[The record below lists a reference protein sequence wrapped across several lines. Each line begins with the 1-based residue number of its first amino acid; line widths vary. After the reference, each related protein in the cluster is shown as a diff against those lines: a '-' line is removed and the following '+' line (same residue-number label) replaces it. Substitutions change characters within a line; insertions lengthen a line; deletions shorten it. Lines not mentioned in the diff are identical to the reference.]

1 MAHQDIKKE
10 QEFSAMVQKQ
20 GGGSMKAKDYMM
32 QIRRMDDRIK
42 ALELSAKSAL
52 DRATGTTTAYDKLP
66 IDRSHVNPR
75 LEENYAELMER
86 IRWEKAELMRVQKD
100 VTTTIARVKRNEYA
114 TLLTNYYILGWSF
127 EQCAVAMHY
136 SYSHICRMHGDALL
150 EVQRIIDTDGIT

>member
-1 MAHQDIKKE
+1 
-10 QEFSAMVQKQ
+10 
-20 GGGSMKAKDYMM
+20 MKAKDYMM

-86 IRWEKAELMRVQKD
+86 IRWEKAELMRVQED
-100 VTTTIARVKRNEYA
+100 VTATISKIKRNEYA
-114 TLLTNYYILGWSF
+114 TLLLNYYVLGWTF
-127 EQCAVAMHY
+127 EQCAVQMHF
-136 SYSHICRMHGDALL
+136 SYRHIVRIHGEALM
-150 EVQRIIDTDGIT
+150 EVQRIIDSETCP

>member
-1 MAHQDIKKE
+1 
-10 QEFSAMVQKQ
+10 MVQKQ

-86 IRWEKAELMRVQKD
+86 IRWEKAELMRVQED
-100 VTTTIARVKRNEYA
+100 VTATISKIKRNEYA
-114 TLLTNYYILGWSF
+114 TLLLNYYVLGWTF
-127 EQCAVAMHY
+127 EQCAVNMHF
-136 SYSHICRMHGDALL
+136 SYRHIVRIHGEALM
-150 EVQRIIDTDGIT
+150 EVQRIIDSETCP

>member
-1 MAHQDIKKE
+1 
-10 QEFSAMVQKQ
+10 MVQKQ

-86 IRWEKAELMRVQKD
+86 IRWEKSELMRVQKD

-127 EQCAVAMHY
+127 EQCAVAMHF

>member
-1 MAHQDIKKE
+1 
-10 QEFSAMVQKQ
+10 
-20 GGGSMKAKDYMM
+20 MKAKDYMM

-86 IRWEKAELMRVQKD
+86 IRWEKAELMRVQED
-100 VTTTIARVKRNEYA
+100 VTATISKIKRNEYA
-114 TLLTNYYILGWSF
+114 TLLLNYYVLGWTF
-127 EQCAVAMHY
+127 EQCAVNMHF
-136 SYSHICRMHGDALL
+136 SYRHIVRIHGEALM
-150 EVQRIIDTDGIT
+150 EVQRIIDSETCP

>member
-1 MAHQDIKKE
+1 
-10 QEFSAMVQKQ
+10 MVQRQ

-86 IRWEKAELMRVQKD
+86 IRWEKAELMRVQED
-100 VTTTIARVKRNEYA
+100 VTATISKIKRNEYA
-114 TLLTNYYILGWSF
+114 TLLLNYYVLGWTF
-127 EQCAVAMHY
+127 EQCAVNMHF
-136 SYSHICRMHGDALL
+136 SYRHIVRIHGEALM
-150 EVQRIIDTDGIT
+150 EVQRIIDSETCP

>member
-1 MAHQDIKKE
+1 
-10 QEFSAMVQKQ
+10 
-20 GGGSMKAKDYMM
+20 MKAKEYMM

-66 IDRSHVNPR
+66 IDRSNNNPR
-75 LEENYAELMER
+75 LDENYAELMER

-127 EQCAVAMHY
+127 EQCAVAMHF

>member
-1 MAHQDIKKE
+1 
-10 QEFSAMVQKQ
+10 MVQKQ

-42 ALELSAKSAL
+42 ALELSSKSAL
-52 DRATGTTTAYDKLP
+52 DRATNTTTAYDKLP

-86 IRWEKAELMRVQKD
+86 IRWEKSELMRVQKD

-150 EVQRIIDTDGIT
+150 EVQQIIDTDGIT